1 MTDTP
6 KNDKP
11 MWPKK
16 VCVPVSGKHR
26 IGTSRAR
33 NKAIDQANACRDAIT
48 DEEICKVI
56 GSDDC
61 VYSLGYNKDC
71 DCDSCNRTREL
82 AAEIVRH
89 LKKRLS

>member
-1 MTDTP
+1 MTDKP
-6 KNDKP
+6 K
-11 MWPKK
+11 WPLKRLWFPFEYGQWYGLGF
-16 VCVPVSGKHR
+16 C
-26 IGTSRAR
+26 A
-33 NKAIDQANACRDAIT
+33 AIDQANACRDAIT